1 MHKVDV
7 IKLTTCFRTTVRGKN
22 DAILWTSKR
31 ETPNLLLLLLFFN
44 KTLKRT
50 NKGSYFHSW
59 GEGECGEQMGFYSF
73 LRLTT
78 ISHNSLMDCF

>member
-1 MHKVDV
+1 MMLFYGLFYEKHQ
-7 IKLTTCFRTTVRGKN
+7 IYYYF
-22 DAILWTSKR
+22 
-31 ETPNLLLLLLFFN
+31 FFN
-44 KTLKRT
+44 KTLKQT

-59 GEGECGEQMGFYSF
+59 GEEECGEQMGFYSF